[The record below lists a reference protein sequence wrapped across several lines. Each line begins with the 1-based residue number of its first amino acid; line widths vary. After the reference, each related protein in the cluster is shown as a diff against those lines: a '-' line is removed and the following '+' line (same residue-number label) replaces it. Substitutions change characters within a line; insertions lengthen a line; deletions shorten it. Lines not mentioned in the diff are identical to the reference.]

1 MARSIVHGLEREW
14 KGKVQFIHLDFRS
27 PMGKELGRRYGIH
40 HLPALVLLD
49 GAGKVHGKL
58 GMGLRLRA
66 DAEAEME
73 TLIQR

>member
-14 KGKVQFIHLDFRS
+14 KEKVQFIHLDFRS

-49 GAGKVHGKL
+49 GAGKVHG
-58 GMGLRLRA
+58 LRLRA